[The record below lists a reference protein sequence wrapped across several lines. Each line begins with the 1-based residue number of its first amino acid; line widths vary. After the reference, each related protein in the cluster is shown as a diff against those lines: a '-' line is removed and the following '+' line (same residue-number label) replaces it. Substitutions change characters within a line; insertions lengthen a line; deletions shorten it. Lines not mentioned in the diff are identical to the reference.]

1 MTAQMACES
10 ALRTQHW
17 LTNGCNAFDNENPV
31 SNPMS
36 FWTEQDVLLYI
47 KSRDIEICSV
57 YGDVVYDCDEPEQE
71 RFPDVTTLKL
81 KTTGCSRTGC
91 MFCAFGAH
99 LEKGETRFQRLAR
112 THPKQY
118 AFCIEGGAYD
128 PSDGLWK
135 PNKDGLGLGHVF
147 DEINK
152 VYGEDFLRYK
162 PLDKDEEDK

>member
-1 MTAQMACES
+1 MVQQRIENIEKWYGCPLEEVVDKTGEPVYPPREEMTPICE
-10 ALRTQHW
+10 
-17 LTNGCNAFDNENPV
+17 
-31 SNPMS
+31 
-36 FWTEQDVLLYI
+36 
-47 KSRDIEICSV
+47 V

-71 RFPDVTTLKL
+71 RFSDVTSLKL

-99 LEKGETRFQRLAR
+99 LEKGETRFQQLAR

-118 AFCIEGGAYD
+118 AFCIGGGAYD

-162 PLDKDEEDK
+162 PLDSKEDK